1 MEPRTSPAAANDTD
15 AWSGQGYEPDPGP
28 EASGGGRRFRV
39 TPVGVILV
47 VALVGSLL
55 FLAFALTV
63 RDTSQI
69 PLLASGAAVLGIVFV
84 ALAAA
89 AARATYRAATDGR
102 NGQAFGL
109 ALAGGGAAVI
119 GFVCLALAIVLALL
133 WQR

>member
-1 MEPRTSPAAANDTD
+1 MEPTTRPAAAGETD
-15 AWSGQGYEPDPGP
+15 AWIEQGYEPDPGP
-28 EASGGGRRFRV
+28 QASGGGRRFRV

-47 VALVGSLL
+47 VALVGTLL
-55 FLAFALTV
+55 FLVFALTV

-89 AARATYRAATDGR
+89 AARSTYRAATDGR
-102 NGQAFGL
+102 NGQALGL
-109 ALAGGGAAVI
+109 AIAGGGAAVV

-133 WQR
+133 WGR

>member
-1 MEPRTSPAAANDTD
+1 MASDTD
-15 AWSGQGYEPDPGP
+15 AWSGQGSEPDPQP
-28 EASGGGRRFRV
+28 QASGGGRRFRV
-39 TPVGVILV
+39 TPVGVILI

-89 AARATYRAATDGR
+89 AGRTTYRAATDGR
-102 NGQAFGL
+102 NGQAL
-109 ALAGGGAAVI
+109 ALAVAGGGAAVV